1 VEDFKPMKKVVAII
15 EAMSEWSGKTVS
27 FLITILALMVGV
39 EVVARYVFNHPTE
52 WSQELSAMV
61 FGTFSVI
68 GGAYTLR
75 TNGHVN
81 MDIIYQIL
89 PLRFRAFLDLCTSVL
104 SFAFVGVLVWKG
116 GESAWLSI
124 KSLEHASTIWA
135 PPIFPVKSML
145 PIGAFLL
152 LLQLIAK
159 FLRDLNTLKH
169 GQEEE

>member
-1 VEDFKPMKKVVAII
+1 MKKVVAII
-15 EAMSEWSGKTVS
+15 GAISEWSGKTVS

-61 FGTFSVI
+61 FGTFSVL

-89 PLRFRAFLDLCTSVL
+89 PLRFRA
-104 SFAFVGVLVWKG
+104 
-116 GESAWLSI
+116 SI
-124 KSLEHASTIWA
+124 ADRHKNRSYIHPRCVPRQRKYHRSGAVYNPEAGRRHSYEI
-135 PPIFPVKSML
+135 PNRIIGSML
-145 PIGAFLL
+145 WACHP
-152 LLQLIAK
+152 
-159 FLRDLNTLKH
+159 
-169 GQEEE
+169 